1 MLAFLFFI
9 HEFRNTS
16 ILILI
21 VHCFRNYSIFK
32 HIKYFF
38 IVLIALQS
46 SFTLAANKT
55 IVNVYA
61 YHLKPPFIINLD
73 KKEGL
78 YYDFVDYL
86 NRNSDKYAFKFNFI
100 PRKRVELLLE
110 NNTLDGILIGVN
122 PVWFKDKSETKY
134 LWSSRFLTDR
144 DDVVSHATKPVEYG
158 NNQALIGKVFG
169 GVRGYYYYGISEL
182 IKEGKITRQDTIGEP
197 ELLSMLL
204 LKRVDAIIISNSTFS
219 YLTLNGFDPKFF
231 HISKKPHDM
240 FERRVLVPLA
250 MKDIYSDIE
259 NLVLKSTADTE
270 WQTAIQQYN

>member
-73 KKEGL
+73 KKDKIMGYIEK
-78 YYDFVDYL
+78 FL
-86 NRNSDKYAFKFNFI
+86 NM
-100 PRKRVELLLE
+100 E
-110 NNTLDGILIGVN
+110 
-122 PVWFKDKSETKY
+122 
-134 LWSSRFLTDR
+134 
-144 DDVVSHATKPVEYG
+144 
-158 NNQALIGKVFG
+158 
-169 GVRGYYYYGISEL
+169 
-182 IKEGKITRQDTIGEP
+182 
-197 ELLSMLL
+197 
-204 LKRVDAIIISNSTFS
+204 
-219 YLTLNGFDPKFF
+219 
-231 HISKKPHDM
+231 
-240 FERRVLVPLA
+240 
-250 MKDIYSDIE
+250 
-259 NLVLKSTADTE
+259 
-270 WQTAIQQYN
+270 